1 MHSAAP
7 TKARLQPRWKAPWVE
22 TPAAGMAKESTGT
35 TFLEQSKSSEAAG
48 TPPDETFLKSAAS
61 RAAQVWPQQR
71 QPKPFKAKLAFSLLF
86 YFLLLSFTFFSF
98 LFCFRSLSRHCSSTK
113 YYRAF
118 LLNSLEDPVT
128 VSSLN
133 SMQHPAVTTVTM
145 QYVAVAILLESG
157 FPSTDFFTCQMQD

>member
-1 MHSAAP
+1 M
-7 TKARLQPRWKAPWVE
+7 
-22 TPAAGMAKESTGT
+22 
-35 TFLEQSKSSEAAG
+35 
-48 TPPDETFLKSAAS
+48 
-61 RAAQVWPQQR
+61 
-71 QPKPFKAKLAFSLLF
+71 PFKAKLAFSLLF
-86 YFLLLSFTFFSF
+86 SFIFS
-98 LFCFRSLSRHCSSTK
+98 FRSLSRHCSSTK

-118 LLNSLEDPVT
+118 LLNSLEDPAT